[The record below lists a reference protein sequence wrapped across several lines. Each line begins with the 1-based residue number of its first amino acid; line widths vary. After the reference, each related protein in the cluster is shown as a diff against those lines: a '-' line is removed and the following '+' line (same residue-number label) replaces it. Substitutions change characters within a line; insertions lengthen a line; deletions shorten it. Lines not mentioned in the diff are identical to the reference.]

1 MDEALSDTIRRKGR
15 TLFFVDLHVEG
26 INVGPGVHAPLA
38 IVLGGED
45 RLFGS
50 GSPAVVGGL
59 CFGTFNLEVLQKK
72 EWVSLRVCAMLDEPQ
87 DDGSVFVGM
96 FRPFQFGGRF
106 TVGKMDVTAYLFPVG
121 LKVKC

>member
-1 MDEALSDTIRRKGR
+1 MHDVLSDTIRRKGR

-45 RLFGS
+45 RLLGS
-50 GSPAVVGGL
+50 ILSAVVGRASL
-59 CFGTFNLEVLQKK
+59 RLPDFEVLDK
-72 EWVSLRVCAMLDEPQ
+72 EEGVALRVRTMFDEPQ